1 MGKDKIKHFVCCM
14 VAAILVAVFFGI
26 ISHSYISVLTAFV
39 ASVCLAVGKEVGDYY
54 NPNSK
59 WDWLDLAAG
68 ALGALIGSQIGWF
81 F

>member
-1 MGKDKIKHFVCCM
+1 M

-39 ASVCLAVGKEVGDYY
+39 ASICLAVGKEVGYYY